1 MFLAQRPKT
10 RLQEVGKIMDL
21 ELPEDLKMM
30 KEQLRRFVD
39 RELIPIERESYDGPE
54 LKPEVRARL
63 EAKTKE
69 MGYWNISTPVEYG
82 GLGLGLLARV
92 VIWEELGRTVALPI
106 RKTSIFGPEVSPIL
120 YHLTD
125 EQKAKYLLPII
136 SGEKDTCF
144 ALTEPDAGSDP
155 AAIKATAVRDGDCY
169 VINGYKR
176 FITNANNADFI
187 QLMASTDRS
196 KGARGITAFLV
207 DVDTPGVTLVRAQ
220 PTMMDDAPYEIAFD
234 NVRVPVANRI
244 ANEGEGFKLAQDWIN
259 TGRVRH
265 GARGLG
271 VIQRCLEM
279 AATYAK
285 QRVTFGQRLSERQA
299 VQWMLVDSYIELQQ
313 LRYLVYSAAWKRD
326 RGEDIRNEAFMA
338 KMLGDK
344 LSFQAADRCMQ
355 IHGGIAFT
363 KELPIE
369 KFWRDQRSMM
379 VTEGPEEVLRMSL
392 ARHVLEQFA
401 T

>member
-1 MFLAQRPKT
+1 
-10 RLQEVGKIMDL
+10 MDF
-21 ELPEDLKMM
+21 ELPEELKLM

-39 RELIPIERESYDGPE
+39 NEVIPIEREAYDGPN
-54 LKPEVRARL
+54 LKPEVRDRL
-63 EAKTKE
+63 QAKTKQ

-82 GLGLGLLARV
+82 GLGLGLMARV
-92 VIWEELGRTVALPI
+92 VIWEELGRSIALPA

-120 YHLTD
+120 YHLND
-125 EQKAKYLLPII
+125 EQKKEYLYPVI
-136 SGEKDTCF
+136 SGEKDCCF

-155 AAIKATAVRDGDCY
+155 AGINTTAVFDGDYY

-176 FITNANNADFI
+176 FITNAQHADFI

-207 DVDTPGVTLVRAQ
+207 DIDLPGVTIVRAQ
-220 PTMMDDAPYEIAFD
+220 PTMMDDEPCEIAFD
-234 NVRVPVANRI
+234 NVRVPASKRI
-244 ANEGEGFKLAQDWIN
+244 AREGDGFKLAQDWIN

-279 AATYAK
+279 AASYAK
-285 QRVTFGQRLSERQA
+285 QRVTFGQPLADRQA
-299 VQWMLVDSYIELQQ
+299 VQWMLVDSYMDLQQ
-313 LRYLVYSAAWKRD
+313 LRFIVYHAAWKHE
-326 RGEDIRNEAFMA
+326 RGEDIRNEAYMA
-338 KMLGDK
+338 KMLGDR
-344 LSFQAADRCMQ
+344 LSFQAADRCLQ

-379 VTEGPEEVLRMSL
+379 ITEGPEEVLRMTL
-392 ARHVLEQFA
+392 ARHVLEQFSK
-401 T
+401 

>member
-1 MFLAQRPKT
+1 
-10 RLQEVGKIMDL
+10 MDF
-21 ELPEDLKMM
+21 ELPEDLKLM

-39 RELIPIERESYDGPE
+39 REVIPIEREACDGPD
-54 LKPEVRARL
+54 LKPEVRAHL

-82 GLGLGLLARV
+82 GLGLGLMARV
-92 VIWEELGRTVALPI
+92 VIWEELGRSIALPT

-125 EQKAKYLLPII
+125 AQKTEYLYPII
-136 SGEKDTCF
+136 SGEKDCCF

-155 AAIKATAVRDGDCY
+155 AGIKSTAVRAGDHY

-176 FITNANNADFI
+176 FITKAQHADFI
-187 QLMASTDRS
+187 QLMVSTDRS

-207 DVDTPGVTLVRAQ
+207 DMETPGVAIVRSQ
-220 PTMMDDAPYEIAFD
+220 PTMMDDEPCEIAFD
-234 NVRVPVANRI
+234 NVRVPVSKRI
-244 ANEGEGFKLAQDWIN
+244 ANEGDGFKLAQDWIN

-279 AATYAK
+279 SVSYAQ
-285 QRVTFGQRLSERQA
+285 QRTTFGQPLASRQA
-299 VQWMLVDSYIELQQ
+299 VQWMLVDSYMELQQ
-313 LRYLVYSAAWKRD
+313 LRFLVYHAAWKHE
-326 RGEDIRNEAFMA
+326 RGEDIRNEAYMA
-338 KMLGDK
+338 KMLGDR
-344 LSFQAADRCMQ
+344 LSFQAADRCIQ

-379 VTEGPEEVLRMSL
+379 ITEGPEEVLRMTL
-392 ARHVLEQFA
+392 ARHVLEQYS

>member
-1 MFLAQRPKT
+1 
-10 RLQEVGKIMDL
+10 MDL
-21 ELPEDLKMM
+21 ELPEDLKLM
-30 KEQLRRFVD
+30 KAQLRRFVD
-39 RELIPIERESYDGPE
+39 SELIPIELESYDGPE
-54 LKPEVRARL
+54 LKPDVRARL
-63 EAKTKE
+63 EAKTRE

-82 GLGLGLLARV
+82 GLGLGLMARV
-92 VIWEELGRTVALPI
+92 IIWEELGRTVALPI

-120 YHLTD
+120 YHLTE
-125 EQKAKYLLPII
+125 EQKADYLLPII

-155 AAIKATAVRDGDCY
+155 AAIKTTAVREGDHY
-169 VINGYKR
+169 IINGYKR

-196 KGARGITAFLV
+196 KGARGITTLLV
-207 DVDTPGVTLVRAQ
+207 DVNTPGVTLVRPQAM
-220 PTMMDDAPYEIAFD
+220 MMDDAPYEIAFD
-234 NVRVPVANRI
+234 NVRVPVSKRVG
-244 ANEGEGFKLAQDWIN
+244 NEGEGFRLAQDWIN

-313 LRYLVYSAAWKRD
+313 LRYLVYNAAWKHE
-326 RGEDIRNEAFMA
+326 RGEDIRHEAFMA

-392 ARHVLEQFA
+392 ARHVLDQFSA
-401 T
+401 

>member
-1 MFLAQRPKT
+1 MN
-10 RLQEVGKIMDL
+10 V
-21 ELPEDLKMM
+21 ELPEDLRLM
-30 KEQLRRFVD
+30 KDQLRRFVNK
-39 RELIPIERESYDGPE
+39 ELIPIELESYDGPT
-54 LKPEVRARL
+54 LKPQIRARL

-69 MGYWNISTPVEYG
+69 MGYWNVATPVEYG
-82 GLGLGLLARV
+82 GVGLGLMARA
-92 VIWEELGRTVALPI
+92 VIWEEMGRTVALPI

-125 EQKAKYLLPII
+125 EQKQEYLLPVV

-155 AAIKATAVRDGDCY
+155 AAIKTTAVRDGDHY

-176 FITNANNADFI
+176 FITNADNADFI
-187 QLMASTDRS
+187 QLMASTDRE

-207 DVDTPGVTLVRAQ
+207 DVTTPGVSLVRSQ
-220 PTMMDDAPYEIAFD
+220 PMMMDDAPYEIAFD
-234 NVRVPVANRI
+234 NVRVPVSKRVGA
-244 ANEGEGFKLAQDWIN
+244 EGEGFKLAQDWIN

-279 AATYAK
+279 AASYAK

-313 LRYLVYSAAWKRD
+313 LRYFVYSAAWKHEN
-326 RGEDIRNEAFMA
+326 GQDIRHEAYMA

-344 LSFQAADRCMQ
+344 WSFQAADRCMQ
-355 IHGGIAFT
+355 IHGGIAFA

-392 ARHVLEQFA
+392 ARHIIDQFA
-401 T
+401 G